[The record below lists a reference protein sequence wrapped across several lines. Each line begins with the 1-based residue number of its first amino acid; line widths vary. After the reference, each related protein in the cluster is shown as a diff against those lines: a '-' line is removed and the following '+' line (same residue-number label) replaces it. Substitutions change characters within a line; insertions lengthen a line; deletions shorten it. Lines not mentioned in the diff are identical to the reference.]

1 MYNNRLDIDI
11 RTDLYIYIY
20 MLNMGVP
27 SDVMVA
33 VYSSVVGFFT
43 CAAAGQFFKRATQ
56 PAGSCLT
63 LDCKIVK
70 RYLLT

>member
-1 MYNNRLDIDI
+1 
-11 RTDLYIYIY
+11 

>member
-43 CAAAGQFFKRATQ
+43 CAAAGQFLNEPRN
-56 PAGSCLT
+56 PRVL
-63 LDCKIVK
+63 V
-70 RYLLT
+70 